1 MSTSVDE
8 TVAIQEQ
15 IHLINLQIIAL
26 GKEMTACIRELT
38 HIQSA
43 RGWDAKGERIKELR
57 SRSTGCQHEI
67 QILRERA
74 QSLNKRLTAR

>member
-8 TVAIQEQ
+8 PAAIQEQ
-15 IHLINLQIIAL
+15 IHLINVQIIAL

-43 RGWDAKGERIKELR
+43 RGWGAKGEQIKELR
-57 SRSTGCQHEI
+57 SRSTACQHEI
-67 QILRERA
+67 RILRERA
-74 QSLNKRLTAR
+74 ESLNKRLTVR